1 MFTPKTLQDIA
12 LQAFIQNLSVPRE
25 FGAILHSRSLTIKL
39 IQALRVHGKYEH
51 IFEIL
56 KSTIVCRD
64 IQNLI
69 LDILIKDT
77 KGWYWRIRYLRDMF
91 DLEVLDNG
99 FKEKAAITL
108 LENKEYD
115 TLTFIIGRGYL
126 SDANE
131 EIALKQL
138 IEDDNSESLYN
149 FVAYSVAKYS
159 FKERALNKLLQST
172 SADECIGLLEKSI
185 SDSLKAII
193 ANALFPKT
201 YRNYIFLMGVKDI
214 SDPIKKIIVKKI
226 INSYKPDRYKDLFL
240 IITNNIC
247 VRISSVNSLNIS
259 DSIKEICVRELIEH
273 KEYARL
279 ESVISSKDVS
289 DQIKEIS
296 VRGLIENKAYTRL
309 ERVISSK
316 DVSDQIKEICLKG
329 LIENKEYTG
338 LESVISSKDVSD
350 QIKEISVRGLIE
362 NKEYTGLESVI
373 SSEDVS
379 DKIKEMCLK
388 GLIENQRDRLT
399 ILVSIDNFSDSL
411 KALVVDQ
418 RDRLT
423 ILVSIDNFSDSLKAL
438 VVDQL
443 VKDEEYDYLLEISEG
458 HDISDEVRQKA
469 LEFVYKSELAS
480 SAMLL
485 ALCNGPSL
493 YGFIMSEDLSSRRI
507 LAIGVLVRVMP
518 YPLAANAAVQAWSI
532 LPKEYKESLV
542 CNLIYKPVS
551 DYLAPPPSC
560 SDYKEIS
567 IKDGLVRSAYSF
579 GFLLCSYMFHHT
591 AVKVAAQFP
600 GIISIGFYADIF
612 NKLLAVS
619 ALDYIIVDSLVAWR
633 GNDEIHEI
641 AGESGNATYDD
652 L

>member
-338 LESVISSKDVSD
+338 LESVISS
-350 QIKEISVRGLIE
+350 
-362 NKEYTGLESVI
+362 
-373 SSEDVS
+373 EDVS

-388 GLIENQRDRLT
+388 GLIEN
-399 ILVSIDNFSDSL
+399 
-411 KALVVDQ
+411 Q